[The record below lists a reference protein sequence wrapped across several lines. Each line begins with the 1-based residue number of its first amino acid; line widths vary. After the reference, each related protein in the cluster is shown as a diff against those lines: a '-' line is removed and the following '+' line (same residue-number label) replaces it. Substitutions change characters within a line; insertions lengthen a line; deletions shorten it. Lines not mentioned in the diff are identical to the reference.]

1 MSKTLMENIETI
13 ENKIMTIRGKQ
24 VMVDRDLAYLYEVE
38 TRVLNQA
45 VSRNMERFP
54 SEFMFKLSKTE

>member
-1 MSKTLMENIETI
+1 MENIETI